1 MIKGPMFVVEIWLV
15 TMICDL
21 NYDEKE
27 SVKVCW
33 AYLVHVYM

>member
-1 MIKGPMFVVEIWLV
+1 MFVVEIWLV

-33 AYLVHVYM
+33 